1 MAESDHCSRCDTE
14 QGMVPRAEL
23 LAAQSEARANRDD
36 ADARARDAV
45 WMEDQLSKAR
55 EQLNVA
61 RTEAGRVHA
70 ALGDSVPRS
79 ELAAIQAA
87 AARQQEVAGVLRES
101 VQRLEEE
108 KAALQERLQVDR
120 VLLQ

>member
-61 RTEAGRVHA
+61 RAEAGRVHA